1 MGNQLR
7 NSGMR
12 EKKSYSVFDMK
23 YLWTIFATHK
33 KWFALSVFMCLFLA
47 AVYVYFSRPA
57 YNIVGKMMLIDRRQ
71 NNANSL
77 NVSSALL
84 NQLPSSLGSSLN
96 LGRSLG
102 FESEKEIL
110 KTKLLAKDVV
120 EDLGLYAEIRL
131 QKNLKSILLYKNT
144 PVNVT
149 VSKECLHAMN
159 EGLKAYSIRLT
170 IDKSDAGFTI
180 EGVLKKNKKKA
191 EIAEQTF
198 AKLPAV
204 IHTEI
209 GDLTFTENVLPTD
222 DDRKPFEKDYRL
234 KVTITPPMAAA
245 KQFVKRL
252 TIGSASK
259 KATSIIQI
267 NLQDEQVAR
276 GVDFVNGLVAHY
288 NDRSNQ
294 ERQEEA
300 AKNDEFINGRLAKID
315 KELGLTDADWEK
327 VKKQYQV
334 TDPKVDA
341 EEVIGKKGTYE
352 SQLVNF
358 GVQQQLL
365 DYLSEYVNDPANLY
379 ELIPV
384 NVGVYTGD
392 AVSLISRHNQ
402 LVNERK
408 MLLKSVTEQSTQV
421 KLTTQL
427 IDELHPVILT
437 AFKRDRE
444 SLLLRKRVAEREYNR
459 YMSRVGDAPEQERVL
474 TDVSRQRNIKQGVFV
489 SLLQKREEI
498 AMELANTTDKGRLI
512 DETQAQ
518 KKLKPK
524 TLVALFSSLI
534 LGLLIPFV
542 IFFARRNMKKVIDSE
557 IDLKL
562 TTRLPKVGTI
572 PASGQGNIDDA
583 FRLVRNNIL
592 HLLEEGKKTILVVSA
607 DKGDGKTFCST
618 HLAEAFTR
626 TGEKTLCRSL
636 LDVLPEGTVPSS
648 HPSDLLAHKDIRQV
662 LANLRESYDIII
674 LDGPEIDQ
682 YNEALIGGLA
692 DVVCF
697 VCHAGKTQ
705 KAAMEKLDKLKA
717 DNHIA
722 TPCIVL
728 NQKG

>member
-12 EKKSYSVFDMK
+12 ERKPYSIFDMK
-23 YLWTIFATHK
+23 YLWMIFTTHK
-33 KWFALSVFMCLFLA
+33 KWFALSVVLCLFLA
-47 AVYVYFSRPA
+47 VAYVYFSRPA

-71 NNANSL
+71 NSNISAAN
-77 NVSSALL
+77 SALL

-110 KTKLLAKDVV
+110 KTNLLAKDVV
-120 EDLGLYAEIRL
+120 EDLGLYTEIRL

-149 VSKECLHAMN
+149 VSKECLHAMD

-191 EIAEQTF
+191 EIAAQNF

-234 KVTITPPMAAA
+234 KVTITPPMMVA

-252 TIGSASK
+252 MIASASK
-259 KATSIIQI
+259 KTTSIIQI
-267 NLQDEQVAR
+267 NLQDEQVTR
-276 GVDFVNGLVAHY
+276 GVDFVNSLVAHY

-300 AKNDEFINGRLAKID
+300 AKNDEFINGRIAKID
-315 KELGLTDADWEK
+315 QELGLTDADWEK

-341 EEVIGKKGTYE
+341 EEVMGKKSDYE

-392 AVSLISRHNQ
+392 AVSMISRHNQ

-408 MLLKSVTEQSTQV
+408 MLLKSLTEQSTQV
-421 KLTTQL
+421 KLTTHL
-427 IDELHPVILT
+427 IDELHTVILT
-437 AFKRDRE
+437 AF
-444 SLLLRKRVAEREYNR
+444 
-459 YMSRVGDAPEQERVL
+459 
-474 TDVSRQRNIKQGVFV
+474 
-489 SLLQKREEI
+489 
-498 AMELANTTDKGRLI
+498 
-512 DETQAQ
+512 
-518 KKLKPK
+518 
-524 TLVALFSSLI
+524 
-534 LGLLIPFV
+534 
-542 IFFARRNMKKVIDSE
+542 
-557 IDLKL
+557 
-562 TTRLPKVGTI
+562 
-572 PASGQGNIDDA
+572 
-583 FRLVRNNIL
+583 
-592 HLLEEGKKTILVVSA
+592 
-607 DKGDGKTFCST
+607 
-618 HLAEAFTR
+618 
-626 TGEKTLCRSL
+626 
-636 LDVLPEGTVPSS
+636 
-648 HPSDLLAHKDIRQV
+648 
-662 LANLRESYDIII
+662 
-674 LDGPEIDQ
+674 
-682 YNEALIGGLA
+682 
-692 DVVCF
+692 
-697 VCHAGKTQ
+697 
-705 KAAMEKLDKLKA
+705 
-717 DNHIA
+717 
-722 TPCIVL
+722 
-728 NQKG
+728 